1 LGIEW
6 GIDGEPILS
15 QKDLNGETFGE
26 CEKYSIKDN

>member
-15 QKDLNGETFGE
+15 QKDLKGKTFEE
-26 CEKYSIKDN
+26 CEKYV